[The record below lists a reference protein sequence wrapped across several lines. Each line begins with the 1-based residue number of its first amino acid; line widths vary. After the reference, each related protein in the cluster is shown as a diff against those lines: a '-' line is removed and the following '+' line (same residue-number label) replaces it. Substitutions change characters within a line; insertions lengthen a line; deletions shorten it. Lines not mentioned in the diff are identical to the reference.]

1 MMTYHPKCSIFDID
15 GTIASIDH
23 RRHFVRSKPKNWMA
37 FRRGMVN
44 DSPNFDV
51 IWLLKTMK
59 AAGCIILI
67 ASGRG
72 EEDRVVTET
81 WLRDVA
87 GVGDLYERLYMRPEG
102 DYRSDDVIK
111 GEILDQMLVD
121 GYTPTIAVDDRNQ
134 VVDMWRARGLRC
146 LQVAP
151 GDF

>member
-1 MMTYHPKCSIFDID
+1 MTYHPGCVVFDID
-15 GTIASIDH
+15 GTLASIEH

-37 FRRGMVN
+37 FRRGMAH
-44 DSPNFDV
+44 DLPCHDI

-59 AAGCIILI
+59 AAGCTVLV

-72 EEDRVVTET
+72 EEDREVTET

-87 GVGDLYERLYMRPEG
+87 GVEGLYERLYMRAEQ
-102 DYRSDDVIK
+102 DYRSDDVVK
-111 GEILDQMLVD
+111 GEILDQMIAD
-121 GYTPTIAVDDRNQ
+121 GFQPTIAVDDRNQ